1 MVNPHRSFDSPV
13 WKLTDIVNG
22 RTAKMRKAIKTLDDF
37 SYGIIDA
44 REKAGLG
51 NITADQK
58 KDDLDLLSLYMALRD
73 ENGQPMTRK
82 QLRDAVLNLIIAGR
96 DTTAQALS
104 WTFFHLMQ
112 EGQKVQEPVKKEL
125 ADAGAVDW
133 DTWRTLTQTNALFM
147 EGLRL
152 HPSVPKNL
160 WYALDD
166 DVIPGGPM
174 IKKGDYVLWR

>member
-1 MVNPHRSFDSPV
+1 M
-13 WKLTDIVNG
+13 
-22 RTAKMRKAIKTLDDF
+22 DDF

-44 REKAGLG
+44 REKEGLG

-73 ENGQPMTRK
+73 ENGQPLTRR
-82 QLRDAVLNLIIAGR
+82 QLRSVECHGFSVRTDVGIARDAVLNLIIAGR

-104 WTFFHLMQ
+104 WTFFHLITRG
-112 EGQKVQEPVKKEL
+112 ESVLAPVRKEL
-125 ADAGAVDW
+125 AEAGPVDW
-133 DTWRTLTQTNALFM
+133 DTWRTLTQTNAVFM

-160 WYALDD
+160 WQSQCDD
-166 DVIPGGPM
+166 QIPDGPM
-174 IKKGDYVLWR
+174 IKKGDYVLWS